1 MKYGVKQLAI
11 LLLALV
17 VLFEDLGMGEHGGG
31 AQAVAAFI
39 PWTRFQTWARG
50 IINGLPAIVAVGA
63 ILRGNRRR

>member
-1 MKYGVKQLAI
+1 
-11 LLLALV
+11 
-17 VLFEDLGMGEHGGG
+17 MGEHGGG